1 MVSKQGVKFRLL
13 GILIIGV
20 SPVGGVDWDE
30 STCARFQE
38 LVLEKGFF
46 CSSVGVAP
54 SGRSFVKLLDHNDKK
69 FVHDILIKENKAVA
83 I

>member
-13 GILIIGV
+13 GIFIIGI
-20 SPVGGVDWDE
+20 SPVCGIDWDE
-30 STCARFQE
+30 STCAYFQE

-54 SGRSFVKLLDHNDKK
+54 SGRSLVKLLDPDDKI
-69 FVHDILIKENKAVA
+69 FVHDILIRENKA
-83 I
+83 ISI